1 MQSGAE
7 SSRVRT
13 VSFYRQLIVNS
24 SAGVSQIRKAISS
37 ASIDVRREPP
47 PDCFAP
53 RPAHFDC
60 RCTTFCVG
68 HLIHMHS
75 RWLV

>member
-37 ASIDVRREPP
+37 ASIDVRRAQL
-47 PDCFAP
+47 FVSG
-53 RPAHFDC
+53 
-60 RCTTFCVG
+60 T
-68 HLIHMHS
+68 
-75 RWLV
+75 